1 MKKWRFAICA
11 LALANSW
18 AAAGSLWQRAP
29 ARAAHLHNPRAS
41 DQTARRAGAKLYER
55 ECASCHGAARLG
67 SAQAPPL
74 DRADIRSAPPGA
86 LFWVL
91 RNGSLR
97 KGMPS
102 FAHLPEAQR
111 WQIIVFLQTQGQAP
125 SIAPPPSIILDK
137 TSY

>member
-1 MKKWRFAICA
+1 VKTWKFAIST
-11 LALANSW
+11 LALATSW
-18 AAAGSLWQRAP
+18 AAGGSLWQRAP

-55 ECASCHGAARLG
+55 ECASCHGAARLR
-67 SAQAPPL
+67 SSQAPPL

-102 FAHLPEAQR
+102 FAHLPEPQR

-125 SIAPPPSIILDK
+125 SISQTQSLILDK
-137 TSY
+137 TSH